1 MLKLACALL
10 ILSLSACAVIDIS
23 TLDTALPVA
32 PADFQ
37 LAAYQALG
45 LNLASVFYDEDSSDE
60 PGASADIVSG
70 IKANI
75 SLNPE
80 LDLQARAYFSSNSW
94 GGKLGLKKLM
104 YQEGRSYL
112 ALAPALNYVQEM
124 NNENNYDVQVFGA
137 EMQILF
143 SQKWGNQ
150 SGTIAIRGNYNKYL
164 EDVRHYEELPDIRPD
179 EEGHYWV
186 ENKEYDI
193 VHAGI
198 RANVCLKYKFL
209 YFIPEIGVE
218 GIPVKNG
225 VFTVLPSFGY
235 ALGIE
240 F

>member
-1 MLKLACALL
+1 MLKLACSLL
-10 ILSLSACAVIDIS
+10 LLSLSACAVIDIS

-32 PADFQ
+32 PQEYQIAVF
-37 LAAYQALG
+37 QALG
-45 LNLASVFYDEDSSDE
+45 LDLSSVVYDEDSSDE
-60 PGASADIVSG
+60 PGASADLVSG
-70 IKANI
+70 IKTNI

-80 LDLQARAYFSSNSW
+80 LDLQARAYYSSNSW
-94 GGKLGLKKLM
+94 GGKLGLKKLIH
-104 YQEGRSYL
+104 QEGQNYL
-112 ALAPALNYVQEM
+112 ALAPAFSYVQEM

-150 SGTIAIRGNYNKYL
+150 AGTIALRGNYNKYL
-164 EDVRHYEELPDIRPD
+164 EDIRHD
-179 EEGHYWV
+179 EDEPYWV
-186 ENKEYDI
+186 ENKEYD
-193 VHAGI
+193 VLHAGI
-198 RANVCLKYKFL
+198 RANLCLKYKFL

-235 ALGIE
+235 AIGIE

>member
-10 ILSLSACAVIDIS
+10 ALSLSACAVIDIS
-23 TLDTALPVA
+23 ILDTALPVA
-32 PADFQ
+32 PQEYQIAVF
-37 LAAYQALG
+37 QALG
-45 LNLASVFYDEDSSDE
+45 LDLKSVVYDEYSSDE

-70 IKANI
+70 IKTNI

-80 LDLQARAYFSSNSW
+80 LDLQARAYSASNSW
-94 GGKLGLKKLM
+94 GGKIGLKKLM
-104 YQEGRSYL
+104 YQEGRNYL
-112 ALAPALNYVQEM
+112 ALAPAFSYVQEM
-124 NNENNYDVQVFGA
+124 NNENDFDVQVFGA

-164 EDVRHYEELPDIRPD
+164 EEIRHDEELPDIRPD
-179 EEGHYWV
+179 EEGPYWV
-186 ENKEYDI
+186 ENKEYD
-193 VHAGI
+193 VLHAGI
-198 RANVCLKYKFL
+198 RANLCLKYKFL

>member
-10 ILSLSACAVIDIS
+10 LLSLSACAVIDIS

-37 LAAYQALG
+37 IAPYQALG
-45 LNLASVFYDEDSSDE
+45 LDLRSVVYDEYSSDGR
-60 PGASADIVSG
+60 GASADLVSG
-70 IKANI
+70 IKTNI

-80 LDLQARAYFSSNSW
+80 LDLQARAYSASDSW
-94 GGKLGLKKLM
+94 GGRIGLKKLV
-104 YQEGRSYL
+104 YQEGRNYL
-112 ALAPALNYVQEM
+112 ALAPAFSYVQET
-124 NNENNYDVQVFGA
+124 NNGNNFDVRVFGA

-150 SGTIAIRGNYNKYL
+150 AGTIALRGNYNKYL
-164 EDVRHYEELPDIRPD
+164 EEIRHDD
-179 EEGHYWV
+179 EEHYWV
-186 ENKEYDI
+186 ENKEYD
-193 VHAGI
+193 VLHAGI
-198 RANVCLKYKFL
+198 RANLCLKYKFL

-235 ALGIE
+235 AIGIE

>member
-10 ILSLSACAVIDIS
+10 LLSLSACAVIDIS

-37 LAAYQALG
+37 ISPYQALG

-60 PGASADIVSG
+60 YGASVDLVSG
-70 IKANI
+70 IKTNI

-80 LDLQARAYFSSNSW
+80 LDLQARAYFGSNSW

-112 ALAPALNYVQEM
+112 ALAPAFSYVQEA
-124 NNENNYDVQVFGA
+124 NNDNNFDVQVFGA

-150 SGTIAIRGNYNKYL
+150 AGTIALRGNYNKYL
-164 EDVRHYEELPDIRPD
+164 EDIRHD
-179 EEGHYWV
+179 EEEPYWV

-193 VHAGI
+193 LHAGI
-198 RANVCLKYKFL
+198 RANLCLKYKHV

-225 VFTVLPSFGY
+225 VFTVLPSLGY
-235 ALGIE
+235 AIGIE

>member
-10 ILSLSACAVIDIS
+10 LLSLSACAVIDIS
-23 TLDTALPVA
+23 ILDTALPVA
-32 PADFQ
+32 PETYQ
-37 LAAYQALG
+37 IAAYQALG
-45 LNLASVFYDEDSSDE
+45 LDLRSVVYDEDSSDE
-60 PGASADIVSG
+60 SGASADLVNG
-70 IKANI
+70 IKTNI

-112 ALAPALNYVQEM
+112 ALAPAFSYVQET
-124 NNENNYDVQVFGA
+124 NNDNNFDVQVFGA

-150 SGTIAIRGNYNKYL
+150 SGTIALRGNYNKYL
-164 EDVRHYEELPDIRPD
+164 EDIRHDD
-179 EEGHYWV
+179 EEHYWI
-186 ENKEYDI
+186 ENKEYDV
-193 VHAGI
+193 VHGGI

-218 GIPVKNG
+218 TIPVING

-235 ALGIE
+235 AIGIE

>member
-10 ILSLSACAVIDIS
+10 LLSLSACAVIDIS

-37 LAAYQALG
+37 ISPYQALG
-45 LNLASVFYDEDSSDE
+45 LNLASVVYDEDSSDE
-60 PGASADIVSG
+60 YGASADLVSG
-70 IKANI
+70 IKTNI

-80 LDLQARAYFSSNSW
+80 LDLQARAYFGSNSW

-104 YQEGRSYL
+104 YQEGRNYL
-112 ALAPALNYVQEM
+112 ALAPALNYVQET
-124 NNENNYDVQVFGA
+124 NNGNNFDVRVFGA

-150 SGTIAIRGNYNKYL
+150 AGTIAIRGNYNKYL
-164 EDVRHYEELPDIRPD
+164 EEIQHD
-179 EEGHYWV
+179 EGDNYWI
-186 ENKEYDI
+186 EYNEYDL
-193 VHAGI
+193 VHGGI
-198 RANVCLKYKFL
+198 RANVCLKYKHI

-218 GIPVKNG
+218 TIPVING
-225 VFTVLPSFGY
+225 VFSVLPSFGY
-235 ALGIE
+235 AIGIE

>member
-10 ILSLSACAVIDIS
+10 LLSLSACAVIDIS

-37 LAAYQALG
+37 IAPYQALG
-45 LNLASVFYDEDSSDE
+45 LDLRSVVYDEDSSDE
-60 PGASADIVSG
+60 YGASADIVSG
-70 IKANI
+70 IKTNI

-80 LDLQARAYFSSNSW
+80 LDLQARAYSASDSW
-94 GGKLGLKKLM
+94 GGRIGLKKLV
-104 YQEGRSYL
+104 YQEGRNYL
-112 ALAPALNYVQEM
+112 ALAPAFSYVQET
-124 NNENNYDVQVFGA
+124 NNGNNFDVRVFGA

-150 SGTIAIRGNYNKYL
+150 AGTIALRGNYNKYL
-164 EDVRHYEELPDIRPD
+164 EEIRHDD
-179 EEGHYWV
+179 EEHYWV
-186 ENKEYDI
+186 ENKEYD
-193 VHAGI
+193 VLHAGI
-198 RANVCLKYKFL
+198 RANLCLKYKFL

-235 ALGIE
+235 AIGIE